1 MPLEQLIILIVMA
14 ALVTPLAVS
23 YIPRARHSPTFDRLL
38 WAATFVLGFLGGWF
52 AIGYGSQYKE
62 LDVLNDLLIAEVPV
76 MVVLIGAAAGA
87 FALNLSLWVIDRF
100 SHDASVEE
108 IEAEEWDGP
117 TTESDSAT
125 VANINAS
132 EQIGLDD
139 QPEGAKSE
147 TSRAPQP

>member
-52 AIGYGSQYKE
+52 AIGYGSQYRE

-108 IEAEEWDGP
+108 IEDEDWDGP
-117 TTESDSAT
+117 TTEPDSAPA
-125 VANINAS
+125 VSFEAS
-132 EQIGLDD
+132 EQVGLDN

-147 TSRAPQP
+147 TNRTTQP